1 LGLVWVS
8 DKTLV
13 QKALAGE
20 AEAFD
25 LLVKRWEKKLY
36 NFGLRLT
43 GNRDEALDIAQESFT
58 RAFEQIRQLKDP
70 DKFSQWLFRIA
81 RNCWISNF
89 RSDQSVLTE
98 SLTND
103 IDGQPSIVDL
113 LSDHVAVSIERG
125 HRFEQNELRLILA
138 RALDALPAE
147 QRETVVLKIYEGM
160 KFSEIAEIA
169 ECPVS
174 TVKSRFYLGLK
185 ELRKSLTDR
194 PRGTT

>member
-8 DKTLV
+8 DKNLV
-13 QKALAGE
+13 QKVLAGE
-20 AEAFD
+20 TDAFN
-25 LLVKRWEKKLY
+25 LLVKRWEKKLF

-58 RAFEQIRQLKDP
+58 RAFEQIRQLKDA
-70 DKFSQWLFRIA
+70 DKFPQWLFRIA
-81 RNCWISNF
+81 RNCWISHL
-89 RSDQSVLTE
+89 RSDQSALTE

-103 IDGQPSIVDL
+103 IEGAPSIEDL

-125 HRFEQNELRLILA
+125 HRFEQNELRVILA
-138 RALDALPAE
+138 RALDTLPGE

-160 KFSEIAEIA
+160 KFSEIAEIV

-174 TVKSRFYLGLK
+174 TVKSRLYLGLR
-185 ELRKSLTDR
+185 ELRKLLTDQ

>member
-1 LGLVWVS
+1 MGLVCVS
-8 DKTLV
+8 DKNLV
-13 QKALAGE
+13 QKVVAGE
-20 AEAFD
+20 AEAFN
-25 LLVKRWEKKLY
+25 LLVKRWEKKLF

-58 RAFEQIRQLKDP
+58 RAFEQIRHLKDP
-70 DKFSQWLFRIA
+70 DKFPQWLFRIA
-81 RNCWISNF
+81 RNCWISNL
-89 RSDQSVLTE
+89 RRDQSALTE

-103 IDGQPSIVDL
+103 IEGVPSIEDL

-125 HRFEQNELRLILA
+125 QRFEQNELRVILA
-138 RALDALPAE
+138 RALNTLPAE

-174 TVKSRFYLGLK
+174 TVKSRLYLGLK
-185 ELRKSLTDR
+185 ELRKLLTDQ

>member
-1 LGLVWVS
+1 MGLVWVS
-8 DKTLV
+8 DKNLV
-13 QKALAGE
+13 QKVLAGE
-20 AEAFD
+20 VEAFD
-25 LLVKRWEKKLY
+25 LLVRRWEKKLF
-36 NFGLRLT
+36 NLALRLT

-70 DKFSQWLFRIA
+70 DKFPQWLFRIA

-89 RSDQSVLTE
+89 RSNQSVLTE

-103 IDGQPSIVDL
+103 IEGEPSIEDL
-113 LSDHVAVSIERG
+113 LSDHVALPIERG

-138 RALDALPAE
+138 RALAALPVE

-174 TVKSRFYLGLK
+174 TVKSRLYLGLNQ
-185 ELRKSLTDR
+185 LRKILTDR

>member
-8 DKTLV
+8 DKDLV
-13 QKALAGE
+13 QKVLAGE

-25 LLVKRWEKKLY
+25 LLVKRWEKKLF

-43 GNRDEALDIAQESFT
+43 GSREEALDIAQESFT
-58 RAFEQIRQLKDP
+58 RAFEQIHQLKDP

-89 RSDQSVLTE
+89 RSNPSGLTE
-98 SLTND
+98 SLTSDND
-103 IDGQPSIVDL
+103 AEPSIEDL

-125 HRFEQNELRLILA
+125 HRFEENELRLILA
-138 RALDALPAE
+138 RALDTLPVE

-174 TVKSRFYLGLK
+174 TVKSRLYLGLNQ
-185 ELRKSLTDR
+185 LRKILTNR
-194 PRGTT
+194 SRGTT

>member
-1 LGLVWVS
+1 MGLVWVS

>member
-1 LGLVWVS
+1 MGLVWVS

-160 KFSEIAEIA
+160 KFSEIAGIA

-194 PRGTT
+194 PRGPT

>member
-1 LGLVWVS
+1 MS
-8 DKTLV
+8 DKNLV
-13 QKALAGE
+13 QKVLAGE

-25 LLVKRWEKKLY
+25 LLVRRWEKKLF
-36 NFGLRLT
+36 NFALRLT
-43 GNRDEALDIAQESFT
+43 GNRDAALDIAQESFT

-89 RSDQSVLTE
+89 RSNPSGLTE

-103 IDGQPSIVDL
+103 IEGEPSIEDL
-113 LSDHVAVSIERG
+113 LSDHVAVRIERG

-138 RALDALPAE
+138 SALDALPAE

-174 TVKSRFYLGLK
+174 TVKSRLYLGLNQ
-185 ELRKSLTDR
+185 LRKILTDR

>member
-1 LGLVWVS
+1 MGLVWLS
-8 DKTLV
+8 DKNLV
-13 QKALAGE
+13 QKVLAGE

-25 LLVKRWEKKLY
+25 LLVKRWEKKLF

-43 GNRDEALDIAQESFT
+43 GNRDEALDIAQETFT

-70 DKFSQWLFRIA
+70 DRFPQWLFRIA

-89 RSDQSVLTE
+89 RSDHSALTE

-103 IDGQPSIVDL
+103 VEGESSIEDL

-138 RALDALPAE
+138 RALDVLPAE
-147 QRETVVLKIYEGM
+147 QRETIVLKIYEGM

-174 TVKSRFYLGLK
+174 TIKSRLYLGLK
-185 ELRKSLTDR
+185 ELRKLLTNR
-194 PRGTT
+194 PGGTT

>member
-1 LGLVWVS
+1 MGLIWLS
-8 DKTLV
+8 DKDLV
-13 QKALAGE
+13 QKVLAGE
-20 AEAFD
+20 AEAFN
-25 LLVKRWEKKLY
+25 LLVRRWEKRLF
-36 NFGLRLT
+36 NFALRLT
-43 GNRDEALDIAQESFT
+43 GNREEALDITQEGFT
-58 RAFEQIRQLKDP
+58 RAFEQIQQLKDP

-81 RNCWISNF
+81 RNCWISHF
-89 RSDQSVLTE
+89 RSNPSGLTE

-103 IDGQPSIVDL
+103 IDGQPSIADL